1 MKRVTTGHNGSQQK
15 SSGIFQSFCGLSMS
29 VSAPHIIANT
39 FWHIRIEHS
48 ADLGIKMIKDAFC
61 LFIDRSFD
69 KMERCPH
76 SASGTVQVYSPG
88 EGVLLIL
95 MESTNAL

>member
-1 MKRVTTGHNGSQQK
+1 MHFVCSLTE
-15 SSGIFQSFCGLSMS
+15 
-29 VSAPHIIANT
+29 A
-39 FWHIRIEHS
+39 
-48 ADLGIKMIKDAFC
+48 
-61 LFIDRSFD
+61 FD

>member
-15 SSGIFQSFCGLSMS
+15 SSGLFQSFCGLSMS

-61 LFIDRSFD
+61 LFIERSF
-69 KMERCPH
+69 RQNGAL
-76 SASGTVQVYSPG
+76 SAFSLRRRAS
-88 EGVLLIL
+88 LLPW
-95 MESTNAL
+95 